1 MLSGT
6 VILVTDDQKYGN
18 IRGDDGITRI
28 FERLEQSLFELL
40 SEGDAVT
47 FLHINSPK
55 GPAAA
60 DIKLKP
66 CPYCTQVMHTTAHLS
81 VCPLRPPSAAPPMQ
95 AVIKMPARIGSY
107 MVHFVPFSSQP
118 DRGRFYVYNL
128 SNEEVGIFK
137 RYGNAVVFCLG
148 QGQLEF
154 EDGN

>member
-1 MLSGT
+1 MLEGT
-6 VILVTDDQKYGN
+6 ITLVTSDQKYGN
-18 IRGDDGITRI
+18 LRGNDGITRI

-40 SEGDAVT
+40 SEGDTVT

-55 GPAAA
+55 GPAAT

-66 CPYCTQVMHTTAHLS
+66 CPYCKQVMHTSAHLS
-81 VCPLRPPSAAPPMQ
+81 VCPLRPSSMPPPLQ

-128 SNEEVGIFK
+128 ENVESGVFK
-137 RYGNAVVFCLG
+137 RYGNAVAFCLG
-148 QGQLEF
+148 QPLPEP
-154 EDGN
+154 E